1 MLWRSF
7 FAPQENKTSVW
18 IADVP
23 RRLFRRKSAE
33 RLEITGK
40 FLLAIFM

>member
-1 MLWRSF
+1 MPEMKGF
-7 FAPQENKTSVW
+7 FTG
-18 IADVP
+18 
-23 RRLFRRKSAE
+23 KSAE